1 MTQIEFV
8 RRLVLN
14 EICDDYEDL
23 EMIGQWVFKD
33 SARCGLT
40 VTQGDIV
47 KSLIDLIEAGM
58 AKAYWFEPMAKEP
71 SELKGPPPLDEIQK
85 FYFWATPQGI
95 DLQVSDGNWWPFDD
109 NDELRKDWVPP
120 SP

>member
-1 MTQIEFV
+1 MTRIEFV

-23 EMIGQWVFKD
+23 EMVNKWVFKT

-40 VTQGDIV
+40 VTQSDVI
-47 KSLIDLIEAGM
+47 KSLIVLIESGM
-58 AKAYWFEPMAKEP
+58 AKAYRFEPMAK
-71 SELKGPPPLDEIQK
+71 GPNEVNGPLQLDEIQK
-85 FYFWATPQGI
+85 FYFWATQQGI
-95 DLQVSDGNWWPFDD
+95 DLQVSDGSWWPFDD

-120 SP
+120 DR